1 MDIYLIRHT
10 SLDCP
15 KGVCYGHSD
24 IDVSDNF
31 NVELESVKSKLPELD
46 DFVFYSSPLKRC
58 IKLASSLALN
68 GYTADERLKEHN
80 FGDWELKKW
89 SELVYCKCFQK
100 WKYEFINN
108 PSPNGESTA
117 EVYKRCEEFFEEL
130 ILKDHKKIAI
140 ITHSGVIRM
149 IAAKILGMPLDKA
162 FSLGLDYASV
172 SKVNINGQITSIEY
186 INR

>member
-10 SLDCP
+10 SLNCE
-15 KGVCYGHSD
+15 KGMCYGHSD
-24 IDVSDNF
+24 IDVSENF
-31 NVELESVKSKLPELD
+31 NVELELLKSKLPELD

-58 IKLASSLALN
+58 AKLASFLAN
-68 GYTADERLKEHN
+68 NDYITDKRLKEHN

-89 SELVYCKCFQK
+89 SELVDCKHFQK
-100 WKYEFINN
+100 WKFDFVNN
-108 PSPNGESTA
+108 PSPSGESTA

-130 ILKDHKKIAI
+130 IKKDHKKVVVV
-140 ITHSGVIRM
+140 THSGVIRM
-149 IAAKILGMPLDKA
+149 IVAKILGMPLDKA

-172 SKVNINGQITSIEY
+172 SKVNIDRQIISIEY